1 MEKGITLEEKKS
13 SLKNLTKTKK
23 YKSFQGRLK
32 IIPLGGLEE
41 VGKNMTV
48 LELNDNE
55 ILVIDA
61 GLEFPAF
68 EELPGVDYV
77 IPNTEYLEKNKEK
90 IKGILITHGHFDH
103 IGAIPYII
111 DKLGNP
117 PIYTAPLTK
126 GLILQRQIDFPN
138 QPKLQIYELRKD
150 NYKTIKIGSFV
161 VDYFHLNHNIP
172 DTIGFFIQTPVG
184 NILYVGEFK
193 IDFSPVFDK
202 PADLFRIAKLAMRG
216 IRVLMFD
223 ATNAP
228 QPGFVESE
236 KVIMENLENIFRQ
249 AKGRIIAATFAS
261 LLERIQQIIWLS
273 ALYGRKVVIDGK
285 TMRTSV
291 EIARQLKYLQ
301 VPRGTIIKPE
311 DSFRLPPNQVT
322 IICTGSQA
330 EEGSALMRIA
340 SGDHKYF
347 KIIPGDT
354 VIFSSSVIPGNERI
368 IQELKDDL
376 AKQGASIFHY
386 QMMDIHAS
394 GHGFAGDLKL
404 LIGITKPEYVIPSQ
418 GYYYMLKAAE
428 EIALGLGIS
437 KEKIIIG
444 QNGRVIEVNPEK
456 VILTNQFIPADPVYV
471 DGLGVGDV
479 HEVVLRDRQNLA
491 KDGMFVVV
499 VVIDS
504 VTGTLKTSPDIISR
518 GFVYLRESKELLQEV
533 RNLVRKIVERN
544 IRFLGDE
551 SPLIQEE
558 QIRYNLKEEIAEF
571 LFKKTKRTPLVLP
584 VVVKI

>member
-1 MEKGITLEEKKS
+1 MENTLTLE
-13 SLKNLTKTKK
+13 KNSQTKTLTKPNKEMT
-23 YKSFQGRLK
+23 FQGKLK
-32 IIPLGGLEE
+32 IIQLGGLEE

-48 LELNDNE
+48 FELNNKE

-68 EELPGVDYV
+68 EEFPGIDYI
-77 IPNTEYLEKNKEK
+77 IPNVEYLEKNKEK

-103 IGAIPYII
+103 IGALPYII

-126 GLILQRQIDFPN
+126 GLILQRQADFPN

-161 VDYFHLNHNIP
+161 IDYFHLNHNIP

-184 NILYVGEFK
+184 NILYAGEFK
-193 IDFSPVFDK
+193 IDFSPIFDK
-202 PADLFRIAKLAMRG
+202 PADLFRIAKLSMKG
-216 IRVLMFD
+216 VRVLMMD

-273 ALYGRKVVIDGK
+273 ALYGRKVVIDGR
-285 TMRTSV
+285 TMRMTV
-291 EIARQLKYLQ
+291 EIARRLKYLQ
-301 VPRGTIIKPE
+301 IPRGTLIKPE
-311 DSFRLPPNQVT
+311 DSFRLPPHQVT

-330 EEGSALMRIA
+330 EEGSALMKIA
-340 SGDHKYF
+340 HGEHKYF

-368 IQELKDDL
+368 TQELKDDL
-376 AKQGASIFHY
+376 AKQGASIYHY
-386 QMMDIHAS
+386 KMMDIHAS
-394 GHGFAGDLKL
+394 GHGFSGDIKL
-404 LIGITKPEYVIPSQ
+404 LINITRPEYIIPSQ

-428 EIALGLGIS
+428 EIALDLGVP
-437 KEKIIIG
+437 KEKIIIS
-444 QNGRVIEVNPEK
+444 QNGRVIEVNPER
-456 VILTNQFIPADPVYV
+456 VFLTNEFVPANPIYV

-499 VVIDS
+499 ATIDS
-504 VTGTLKTSPDIISR
+504 ATGTLKTSPDIISR

-533 RNLVRKIVERN
+533 RNLVKRVVERN

-558 QIRYNLKEEIAEF
+558 QIRYNLKEEISAF
-571 LFKKTKRTPLVLP
+571 LFKKTKRRPLVLP
-584 VVVKI
+584 VVVKV

>member
-1 MEKGITLEEKKS
+1 MEKTLILEETQSKIRKRDKS
-13 SLKNLTKTKK
+13 
-23 YKSFQGRLK
+23 YPGHLK

-48 LELNDNE
+48 LELNDKE
-55 ILVIDA
+55 IIIIDV

-68 EELPGVDYV
+68 EELPGVDFI
-77 IPNTEYLEKNKEK
+77 IPNTEYLEENKEK
-90 IKGILITHGHFDH
+90 IKGILISHGHFDH
-103 IGAIPYII
+103 IGGIPYII
-111 DKLGNP
+111 DRIGNP

-126 GLILQRQIDFPN
+126 GLILQRQADFPN
-138 QPKLQIYELRKD
+138 QPRLQIYELRKD
-150 NYKTIKIGSFV
+150 NYKTIKLGSFII
-161 VDYFHLNHNIP
+161 DYFHLNHNIP

-184 NILYVGEFK
+184 NILYAGEFK
-193 IDFSPVFDK
+193 IDFSPVFDQ

-216 IRVLMFD
+216 VRVLMMD

-236 KVIMENLENIFRQ
+236 KVIMENLEDIFRK
-249 AKGRIIAATFAS
+249 AKGRIIAATFSA
-261 LLERIQQIIWLS
+261 LLERVQQLIWLS
-273 ALYGRKVVIDGK
+273 SLYGRKVVLDGRSMK
-285 TMRTSV
+285 MAV
-291 EIARQLKYLQ
+291 EIARRLKYLQ
-301 VPRGTIIKPE
+301 VPKGILIRPE
-311 DSFRLPPNQVT
+311 DSFRLPPHQVT

-330 EEGSALMRIA
+330 EESSALMRIA
-340 SGDHKYF
+340 NGQHRYF

-376 AKQGASIFHY
+376 SKQGAYIYHY

-394 GHGFAGDLKL
+394 GHGFSGDLKL
-404 LIGITKPEYVIPSQ
+404 LINITKPEYVIPSQ

-428 EIALGLGIS
+428 EIAVNLGIP
-437 KEKIIIG
+437 KEKVIIS
-444 QNGRVIEVNPEK
+444 QNGRIIEVTADK
-456 VILTNQFIPADPVYV
+456 VYLTNRYVPANPVYV

-479 HEVVLRDRQNLA
+479 QEVVLRDRQNLA

-499 VVIDS
+499 TTIDS
-504 VTGTLKTSPDIISR
+504 ATGTLKTSPDIVSR

-533 RNLVRKIVERN
+533 RNLIRKIVERN
-544 IRFLGDE
+544 VRFLGDE
-551 SPLIQEE
+551 SPIIQEE

-571 LFKKTKRTPLVLP
+571 LFKKTKRRPLVLP
-584 VVVKI
+584 VVVKV